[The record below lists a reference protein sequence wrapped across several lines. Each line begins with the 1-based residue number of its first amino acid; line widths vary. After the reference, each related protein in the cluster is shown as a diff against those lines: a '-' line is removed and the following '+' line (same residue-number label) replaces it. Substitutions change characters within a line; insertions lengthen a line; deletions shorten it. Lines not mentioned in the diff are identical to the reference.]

1 MGKIASGIVA
11 IIAGVGVSLLL
22 FWAMNFLVERL
33 PAKWSDRLKPWVF
46 AGPAVVFIGIFLV
59 YPAVLT
65 VWTSF
70 LDSNAEDF
78 VGLANYTSL
87 AQDPGFQQSILNTV
101 LWLLIVPA
109 SAVVI
114 GLVVAVLADRLAPG
128 SEKWTKSMIFLPMA
142 ISMVGASTI
151 FRFVYEYKPPG
162 QEQIGLLNA
171 IWVNVFGGEP
181 QVWLQISTAR
191 LNSLLLMVILIWLQ
205 TGYCMVLLSAA
216 IKAVPE
222 ETIEAARIDG
232 ASEVQAFFRVV
243 IPQIWGTVL
252 TVFVTVFI
260 TVMKI
265 FDIVYV
271 MTGGNFNTNVVA
283 LSFFRELFEFSN
295 DGRSAAIVVIL
306 LIAVTPLMWYQ
317 VRRFRAEEAMR

>member
-1 MGKIASGIVA
+1 MDRILYGLFAIV
-11 IIAGVGVSLLL
+11 AGVGASLIL
-22 FWAMNFLVERL
+22 FWGMNYLVERL
-33 PAKWSDRLKPWVF
+33 PARWSERLKPWVF
-46 AGPAVVFIGIFLV
+46 AGPAVVFISIFLV
-59 YPAVLT
+59 YPAVRT
-65 VWTSF
+65 IWVSF
-70 LDSNAEDF
+70 LDGNAEEF
-78 VGLANYTSL
+78 VGFANYTSL
-87 AQDPGFQQSILNTV
+87 FQDSTFYQSLLNTV

-109 SAVVI
+109 SAVVL
-114 GLVVAVLADRLAPG
+114 GLLVAVLADRLTPS
-128 SEKWTKSMIFLPMA
+128 SEKSAKSLIFLPMA

-151 FRFVYEYKPPG
+151 WRFIYEYRSPG

-181 QVWLQISTAR
+181 QVWLQLTTAR
-191 LNSLLLMVILIWLQ
+191 LNSLLLMIILIWLQ

-216 IKAVPE
+216 IKSVPE
-222 ETIEAARIDG
+222 ETVEAARIDG

-243 IPQIWGTVL
+243 VPQIWGTVL

-260 TVMKI
+260 VVMKI

-271 MTGGNFNTNVVA
+271 MTGGNFNTNVIA
-283 LSFFRELFEFSN
+283 LSFFKELFEFSN

-317 VRRFRAEEAMR
+317 VRRFKAEEAMR